1 MFKQTNKTD
10 WRTKSYIEAAAVFCL
25 NIRVM
30 QSHPESHRVIQSHTD
45 SNRANIVKQSK
56 AFILSHTEA
65 QRVIHSHKESHWVIK
80 SYKRVIKS
88 HAESYR
94 GLERNTESWRVIHT
108 LSHSSIL
115 QSQTVIQIYT
125 DLYRIIERYKAR
137 VVKQILSLLFSTS
150 SLTSLSS
157 SIMIVKLCTGVDT
170 ALCLCW
176 VQCCYHPTYY
186 SHPRHPV
193 IIP

>member
-10 WRTKSYIEAAAVFCL
+10 WRTKSYIEAAAAGCL
-25 NIRVM
+25 NIRAM

-65 QRVIHSHKESHWVIK
+65 QRVI
-80 SYKRVIKS
+80 KS

-94 GLERNTESWRVIHT
+94 GLERNTWRVIHA